1 MIIDSKVVD
10 FFDFLSRHRLQIAYI
25 VYALLGFVTQ
35 LVVCLRAKKISRR
48 ILPLIIY
55 PGILLLLALAGH
67 ILGNLPGNSLLG
79 WLIFIALIALQYTLV
94 ALAAAWLVYGI
105 VYFAQK
111 QPKKQPKKRN
121 TERDAE

>member
-1 MIIDSKVVD
+1 MIIDRKVLD

-48 ILPLIIY
+48 ILPSVIY
-55 PGILLLLALAGH
+55 PGILLLLVLAGFT
-67 ILGNLPGNSLLG
+67 LGTLPEYSLLG
-79 WLIFIALIALQYTLV
+79 WLTVIALFALQYTLV
-94 ALAAAWLVYGI
+94 ALAAAWLNYGI

-111 QPKKQPKKRN
+111 QPKKQN